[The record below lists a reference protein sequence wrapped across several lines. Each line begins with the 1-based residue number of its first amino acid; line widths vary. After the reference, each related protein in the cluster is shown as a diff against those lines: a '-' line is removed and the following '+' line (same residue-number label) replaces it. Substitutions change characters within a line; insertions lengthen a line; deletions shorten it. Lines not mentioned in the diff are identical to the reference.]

1 MKKHILVADDHAI
14 IRDGLR
20 QILADTDDLE
30 IAGEA
35 VNGNETVARV
45 RERDWDLLI
54 LDVSMPSRGA
64 LELIKQIKSEK
75 PRLPILVF
83 SMHPEEQYAV
93 RTLRAGASGYLNK
106 EADGT
111 LLVAAIR
118 KVANG
123 GIYLSPFVSEQMARE
138 LMPGGGSEPLP
149 HKRLSDREFQVLC
162 MLAAGKAI
170 GEIADEL
177 CVSVKTVSTHKTR
190 ILHKMGMHNAAE
202 LIRYAIEHELV

>member
-1 MKKHILVADDHAI
+1 MKKRILIADDHAI

-20 QILADTDDLE
+20 QILDDTDDLE
-30 IAGEA
+30 IVGEA
-35 VNGNETVARV
+35 ANGSETVAQV
-45 RERDWDLLI
+45 REQDWDLLI
-54 LDVSMPSRGA
+54 LDVSMPGRGA
-64 LELIKQIKSEK
+64 LELIKQINGEK

-93 RTLRAGASGYLNK
+93 RALRAGASGYLNK

-138 LMPGGGSEPLP
+138 LMPGGNSELLP
-149 HKRLSDREFQVLC
+149 HKRLSDREFQILC
-162 MLAAGKAI
+162 MLAGGKAI
-170 GEIADEL
+170 GEIACEL